1 MIFRNGVEIKKVN
14 SELAEMAAIL
24 NIIID
29 PNIKADVLQYALDN
43 FDSKAKR
50 VADYLDRTDKVW
62 VNRNKFQAVKNDF
75 DALVEK
81 FNGAKISLATRSI
94 NERDF
99 NLPSFDAID
108 SKLVGIDANVT
119 AKSNYLNNP
128 NNYRTKDRIHFAVT
142 RGTVTLLVAAAMIGG
157 SLAIKSYKDK
167 ADSLTVAVGDLEKEN
182 DSLRGINDSLKGEN
196 DSLKNKND
204 SLKNENDSLKVNK
217 DILIEQ
223 NVAFLK
229 QIASLK
235 TEKDKL
241 QKQLENAQPGQVED
255 LKKQIADKDKQIS
268 DLGSQLQ
275 VANEKIAKKEEERKA
290 LEDKVTDLNKDITD
304 LKTENK
310 RLRDELYQQHTM
322 IVEKDERIQ
331 FYVNTIAELEA
342 RIKKLEDE
350 LEDAR
355 NNGGKEKI
363 AELEAKLKAANS
375 QYATLESEYNSLYT
389 DYQGLVGK
397 YENLSKELKAEQE
410 KNEQLEKANE
420 ELKKLANAVDTV
432 YKSCYAD
439 DGNNIDAVEK
449 LNKIVVYYTAN
460 YGEAAELREFLVSF
474 IANVKGV
481 PYESIRNMSVSQI
494 ISEASEI
501 LDMLQQP
508 SENPDPNVKEDE
520 TKKEDETGKEEE
532 PNPSDPDPIS
542 PDLPIRE

>member
-119 AKSNYLNNP
+119 AKTNYLNNP

-142 RGTVTLLVAAAMIGG
+142 RGTAALLLAAALIGTP
-157 SLAIKSYKDK
+157 LAINSYRNKI
-167 ADSLTVAVGDLEKEN
+167 DSLTVAVGDLEKEN
-182 DSLRGINDSLKGEN
+182 DSLKGENSSLKGEN

-241 QKQLENAQPGQVED
+241 QKQLENAQPGQDVEN
-255 LKKQIADKDKQIS
+255 LKKQIAEKDQQIS
-268 DLGSQLQ
+268 DLESQLE

-304 LKTENK
+304 LKTENES
-310 RLRDELYQQHTM
+310 LREKLNQVHAM

-331 FYVNTIAELEA
+331 FYINTIAELEA
-342 RIKKLEDE
+342 KIKKLEAE
-350 LEDAR
+350 LEDAK

-397 YENLSKELKAEQE
+397 YENLSNELKAEQE
-410 KNEQLEKANE
+410 KNKQLENANE

-449 LNKIVVYYTAN
+449 LNKIVEYYTAN
-460 YGEAAELREFLVSF
+460 YGEATELREFLVSF

-481 PYESIRNMSVSQI
+481 PYESIRDMSVSQI

-520 TKKEDETGKEEE
+520 TKKEEET
-532 PNPSDPDPIS
+532 NPSNPDPIS

>member
-14 SELAEMAAIL
+14 NELAEMTAIL

-94 NERDF
+94 NEKDF

-119 AKSNYLNNP
+119 AKTNYLNNP

-142 RGTVTLLVAAAMIGG
+142 RGTAALLLAATLIGAP
-157 SLAIKSYKDK
+157 LAIKSYKDK

-182 DSLRGINDSLKGEN
+182 DSLKNENGSLKGEN
-196 DSLKNKND
+196 DSLRADKTALIAKN
-204 SLKNENDSLKVNK
+204 
-217 DILIEQ
+217 
-223 NVAFLK
+223 
-229 QIASLK
+229 ASLLEEIGSVK
-235 TEKDKL
+235 AERDKL
-241 QKQLENAQPGQVED
+241 QKQLENAQPGQDVEN
-255 LKKQIADKDKQIS
+255 LKKQIAEKDKQIS
-268 DLGSQLQ
+268 NLESQLQ
-275 VANEKIAKKEEERKA
+275 VANDEIAKKEEERKT
-290 LEDKVTDLNKDITD
+290 LEKRVADLDAENAG
-304 LKTENK
+304 LKTENE
-310 RLRDELYQQHTM
+310 RLYEELHQIHIQ
-322 IVEKDERIQ
+322 IVDKEEKIRLYIK
-331 FYVNTIAELEA
+331 TIAEQEA
-342 RIKKLEDE
+342 RIKALEAE
-350 LEDAR
+350 LKDAIK
-355 NNGGKEKI
+355 NGGKEKI
-363 AELEAKLKAANS
+363 AELEAKLAAANS
-375 QYATLESEYNSLYT
+375 QYATLESNYNSLYN
-389 DYQGLVGK
+389 DYQGLVRN
-397 YENLSKELKAEQE
+397 YENLSNELKAEQE
-410 KNEQLEKANE
+410 KNKQLENANE

-439 DGNNIDAVEK
+439 DGKNVDAVEK
-449 LNKIVVYYTAN
+449 LNKIVEYYTAN
-460 YGEAAELREFLVSF
+460 YGEATELREFLVSF

-501 LDMLQQP
+501 LDILQQP
-508 SENPDPNVKEDE
+508 SENPDSNVKEDE
-520 TKKEDETGKEEE
+520 TKKEEET
-532 PNPSDPDPIS
+532 NPSNPDPIS